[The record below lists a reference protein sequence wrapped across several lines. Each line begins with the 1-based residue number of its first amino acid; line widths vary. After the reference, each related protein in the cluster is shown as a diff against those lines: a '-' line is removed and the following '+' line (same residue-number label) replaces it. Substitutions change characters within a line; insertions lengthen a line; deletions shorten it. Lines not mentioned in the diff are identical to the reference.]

1 MTTTT
6 NTPTPT
12 GLDLVIERLQALTAE
27 LQQQAAAAAEP
38 AAPLPVVL
46 TAPEPE
52 LEAPGAGVVPDGYEN
67 ERIPACAQTEL
78 ANALIQDVNEA
89 VAPEVARLIQE
100 RVGLW
105 LHRNQLEFYPPKWAG
120 FVRVDLTGVV
130 LEMTALGELTPAE
143 PAAHQW
149 RHREPGAQGGGHQ
162 FLLT

>member
-12 GLDLVIERLQALTAE
+12 GLDLVIERLRALTAE
-27 LQQQAAAAAEP
+27 LQQQQAAAAAEP

-52 LEAPGAGVVPDGYEN
+52 QEELD
-67 ERIPACAQTEL
+67 QTEL

-89 VAPEVARLIQE
+89 VAPEVARLIRE
-100 RVGLW
+100 RVSLW

-120 FVRVDLTGVV
+120 AVRGDLTGMV
-130 LEMTALGELTPAE
+130 LELTALGEFTRAE
-143 PAAHQW
+143 PKAHQW
-149 RHREPGAQGGGHQ
+149 KHREPGAQGGGHH
-162 FLLT
+162 FRLT

>member
-12 GLDLVIERLQALTAE
+12 GLDLVIERLRALTAE
-27 LQQQAAAAAEP
+27 LQQQQAAAAAEP

-46 TAPEPE
+46 PAPEPE
-52 LEAPGAGVVPDGYEN
+52 LDHTA
-67 ERIPACAQTEL
+67 L
-78 ANALIQDVNEA
+78 ANALIDEVAEA
-89 VAPEVARLIQE
+89 VAPEVARLIRE

-105 LHRNQLEFYPPKWAG
+105 LHSNQLEFYPPKWAG

-130 LEMTALGELTPAE
+130 LEMTALGEFTRAE
-143 PAAHQW
+143 PTAHQW
-149 RHREPGAQGGGHQ
+149 KHREPGAQGGGHQ